1 MSIIIILSLIMQYNY
16 SSVNDDDDNNN
27 VVLNN
32 DYGGLRDLILLLK
45 NCMDMR
51 KNTFEIYRQFGHAP
65 SKRLA
70 SPAIGT
76 EDLEC
81 YTYSSWLFGSVP
93 KGGYSFGLVTGL

>member
-16 SSVNDDDDNNN
+16 SSVNDDDD
-27 VVLNN
+27 
-32 DYGGLRDLILLLK
+32 DYGRLRDLILLLK
-45 NCMDMR
+45 GCMDMR

-81 YTYSSWLFGSVP
+81 YTYSSWLFGSVA

>member
-45 NCMDMR
+45 DCMDMR
-51 KNTFEIYRQFGHAP
+51 KNTFEIYRQFGHASAKKKKSFP
-65 SKRLA
+65 ALGDYRFSRALYSGDLVSK
-70 SPAIGT
+70 SPPGI
-76 EDLEC
+76 
-81 YTYSSWLFGSVP
+81 WLPLPRV
-93 KGGYSFGLVTGL
+93 L

>member
-1 MSIIIILSLIMQYNY
+1 MQYNY
-16 SSVNDDDDNNN
+16 ISVNNSNNNNNNNN

-32 DYGGLRDLILLLK
+32 NYRRLGDLILLFRIS
-45 NCMDMR
+45 MDMR
-51 KNTFEIYRQFGHAP
+51 KNSFEVYKQFGHAP

-70 SPAIGT
+70 SPAVGT

-81 YTYSSWLFGSVP
+81 HTYTSWLFSFVP